1 MAEAV
6 RNQYEPSDVS
16 PPGETLQET
25 IEALGMTQADLAE
38 RMGRP
43 KKTIN
48 EIVQGKAAITPETAL
63 QLERVLRAPADFWMN
78 RENHYRE
85 YLARQTEQQRL
96 AQHKLWA
103 RQFPLRKMAAY
114 GWIREHEDEISQTRE
129 ILGFFGV
136 ASPAAWEQTWSN
148 VVDAA
153 FRKSTAVPS
162 SRYAIATWLR
172 AGERQARTDE
182 CAPFDAERFQETLAA
197 VRQLSSNPT
206 GDFVDRLRHACAESG
221 VAVTFVPELP
231 RAPIFG
237 ATRWLSPDRALL
249 QLSLRYKSDD
259 QFWFSFFHEAG
270 HILKH
275 GKRSIFIEADRN
287 NDPRER
293 EADDFAARTLIPEP
307 EYRQFVQ
314 ARPFTKRAIQTF
326 AKRIGI
332 APGIVVGR
340 LQHDRLLPHS
350 HCNDLK
356 RRLDWAPAEGRSQNA

>member
-1 MAEAV
+1 MAEPV

-63 QLERVLRAPADFWMN
+63 QLERVLRIPADFWMN
-78 RENHYRE
+78 RENHYRA
-85 YLARQTEQQRL
+85 YLARQSEQQQL
-96 AQHKLWA
+96 AHHKSWA
-103 RQFPLRKMAAY
+103 RQFPLGRMIAY
-114 GWIREHEDEISQTRE
+114 GWIREHNDEISQTRE

-136 ASPAAWEQTWSN
+136 ASPAAWERTWSN
-148 VVDAA
+148 VVDVT
-153 FRKSTAVPS
+153 FRKSIAVSS

-172 AGERQARTDE
+172 AGELQARTDE
-182 CAPFDAERFQETLAA
+182 CGPFDAERFQKALAA
-197 VRQLSSNPT
+197 VRQLSANLT
-206 GDFVDRLRHACAESG
+206 EDFVDRLRHTCAESG
-221 VAVTFVPELP
+221 VVVAFVPELP
-231 RAPIFG
+231 KAPIFG
-237 ATRWLSPDRALL
+237 ATRWLNPDRALL

-275 GKRSIFIEADRN
+275 GKRSVFIEADRRD
-287 NDPRER
+287 DPRER

-314 ARPFTKRAIQTF
+314 TGSLTKQAIRTF